1 MGYSTTVQ
9 TMPAPVCALMP
20 KRIMSDYRNTRQYYY
35 RTQPSRCC
43 GDFSLKQ
50 EVNYDLKRK
59 NF

>member
-43 GDFSLKQ
+43 GGFSLKQ
-50 EVNYDLKRK
+50 EVEP
-59 NF
+59 